1 MSLDEDDYH
10 MLRDG
15 LEGIVISLDKI
26 TQTLNALL
34 HEVRRTRKASH
45 AEPVPEKEAHRGTD

>member
-15 LEGIVISLDKI
+15 LEGIVISLDAI
-26 TQTLNALL
+26 TRTLNALL
-34 HEVRRTRKASH
+34 KEWRESRKASH
-45 AEPVPEKEAHRGTD
+45 AELVPENEAHRGID